1 MTTVNPNDILFS
13 VPTLS
18 NELATLLP
26 VTVQPTAADF
36 FLHEDDWEQME
47 FFSADRA
54 EEVQATLSEYHLFEA
69 QHRTEGGW
77 RKAYL
82 RQLARTTVLNLTV
95 SELAAALGCDI
106 GPAPLLHCANT
117 LSGQVQHGFSLAL
130 GGNVSLYGFS
140 DETGIPVLGVSM
152 GSDADNAR
160 LLAAFTQLNA
170 SHGLILVDWRSQM
183 LLRAANAA
191 GQLDIWR
198 P

>member
-1 MTTVNPNDILFS
+1 MTNVDPNDILFS
-13 VPTLS
+13 IPTLS
-18 NELATLLP
+18 NELAPLLP
-26 VTVQPTAADF
+26 VTEQPTAADF
-36 FLHEDDWEQME
+36 LLHEDDWEQME
-47 FFSADRA
+47 FFSANRA
-54 EEVQATLSEYHLFEA
+54 GEVQAALSEYHLFEA

-82 RQLARTTVLNLTV
+82 RLLARNTVLNLPV
-95 SELAAALGCDI
+95 SELAAALGCNI

-117 LSGQVQHGFSLAL
+117 LSGQVQDGFSLAL

-140 DETGIPVLGVSM
+140 DAQGIPVLGVSM
-152 GSDADNAR
+152 GPEADNAR
-160 LLAAFTQLNA
+160 LIAAFVQLHA

>member
-1 MTTVNPNDILFS
+1 MTNVDPNDILFS
-13 VPTLS
+13 IPTLS
-18 NELATLLP
+18 NELAPLLP
-26 VTVQPTAADF
+26 VTEQPTEADF

-54 EEVQATLSEYHLFEA
+54 DEVQAVLSEYHLFEA
-69 QHRTEGGW
+69 AHRAESGW

-82 RQLARTTVLNLTV
+82 RTLARSTVLPLSV
-95 SELAAALGCDI
+95 SELAAALGGSI
-106 GPAPLLHCANT
+106 GPAPLLHYANT
-117 LSGQVQHGFSLAL
+117 LSGQVQDGFSLAL

-140 DETGIPVLGVSM
+140 DAEGIPVLGVSM
-152 GSDADNAR
+152 GPEADNAR
-160 LLAAFTQLNA
+160 LIAAFVQLHA

>member
-1 MTTVNPNDILFS
+1 MTTVDPNDILFS

-36 FLHEDDWEQME
+36 LLHEDEWEQME
-47 FFSADRA
+47 FFAGERVD
-54 EEVQATLSEYHLFEA
+54 EVQATLQEYHLFEA
-69 QHRTEGGW
+69 EHRAEVGW

-82 RQLARTTVLNLTV
+82 RQLARTTVLNLSV
-95 SELAAALGCDI
+95 AKLAAALGGEV
-106 GPAPLLHCANT
+106 GPAPLLYYGNT
-117 LSGQVQHGFSLAL
+117 LSGQVQDGFSITV
-130 GGNVSLYGFS
+130 GGNVSLYGYS
-140 DETGIPVLGVSM
+140 DAHGIPVLGVNM
-152 GSDADNAR
+152 GPEADNNK
-160 LLAAFTQLNA
+160 LVAAFSYLHAN
-170 SHGLILVDWRSQM
+170 HGLILVDWRSQM

>member
-1 MTTVNPNDILFS
+1 MPNVDPHDILFS
-13 VPTLS
+13 IPTLS
-18 NELATLLP
+18 NELAPLLP
-26 VTVQPTAADF
+26 VTEQPTEADF

-54 EEVQATLSEYHLFEA
+54 DEVQAALSEYHLFEA
-69 QHRTEGGW
+69 AHRTEGGW

-82 RQLARTTVLNLTV
+82 RTLARSTVLNLSV
-95 SELAAALGCDI
+95 SELASALGCSI

-117 LSGQVQHGFSLAL
+117 LSGQVQDGFSMAL
-130 GGNVSLYGFS
+130 GGNVSLYGLS
-140 DETGIPVLGVSM
+140 DAQGIPVLGVSI
-152 GSDADNAR
+152 GPEADNAR
-160 LLAAFTQLNA
+160 LIAAFVKLHA